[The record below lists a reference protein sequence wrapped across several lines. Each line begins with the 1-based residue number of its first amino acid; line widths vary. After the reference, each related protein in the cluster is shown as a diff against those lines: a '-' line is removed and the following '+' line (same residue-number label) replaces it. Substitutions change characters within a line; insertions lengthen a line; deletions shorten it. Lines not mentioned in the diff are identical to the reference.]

1 MAKEKKNTYTG
12 TGHRKTSV
20 ARVTL
25 TPGKGK
31 ITVNGQDVHDYFPF
45 EVLVMDLMQPLEATK
60 TTEIFDINA
69 EVKGG
74 GFVQLGQVL
83 QSGLVVTPQD
93 IAQLSTVDRL
103 NEIKNLNKNNE
114 IVISPTI
121 DVESEKDQDKAIKE
135 AIKLSEEIGKM
146 SKKEREEFNK
156 NRESKISTDY
166 VIDNFIQT
174 SINIKK

>member
-1 MAKEKKNTYTG
+1 MF
-12 TGHRKTSV
+12 
-20 ARVTL
+20 L
-25 TPGKGK
+25 
-31 ITVNGQDVHDYFPF
+31 
-45 EVLVMDLMQPLEATK
+45 
-60 TTEIFDINA
+60 

-121 DVESEKDQDKAIKE
+121 DIESEKDQDKAIKE

-146 SKKEREEFNK
+146 SKKRT
-156 NRESKISTDY
+156 RR
-166 VIDNFIQT
+166 VQ
-174 SINIKK
+174 